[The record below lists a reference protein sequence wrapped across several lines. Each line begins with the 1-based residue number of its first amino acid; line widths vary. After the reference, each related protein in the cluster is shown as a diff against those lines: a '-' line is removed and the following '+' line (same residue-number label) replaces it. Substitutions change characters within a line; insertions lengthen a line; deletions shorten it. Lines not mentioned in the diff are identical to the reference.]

1 MARSIWKGPV
11 TSLESAL
18 DKKINRASIIS
29 PSSIGRDLFVYNGK
43 KKYPVSINLKM
54 IGHKFGEFMPTRKF
68 ANHKKLSS
76 RN

>member
-43 KKYPVSINLKM
+43 KKISSIY
-54 IGHKFGEFMPTRKF
+54 
-68 ANHKKLSS
+68 
-76 RN
+76 